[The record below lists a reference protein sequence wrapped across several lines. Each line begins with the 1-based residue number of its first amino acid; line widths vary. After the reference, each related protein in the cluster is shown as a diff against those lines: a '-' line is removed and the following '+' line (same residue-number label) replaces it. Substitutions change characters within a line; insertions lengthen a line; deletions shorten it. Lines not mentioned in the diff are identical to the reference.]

1 MFSRKTIMVC
11 SIAVSSVLISSC
23 STLMDKD
30 TYIGKDKEVKP
41 AEDIVST
48 AEKAAQ
54 EKSPELFEKAL
65 DVAQGY
71 VDGDSV
77 SEKKLYEKLKKD
89 INNDEAIKYAL
100 DNVDVDY
107 TKEIQQA
114 LKEIE
119 KTTGLST
126 NDMVDILVADG
137 FTREMIENAL
147 KEYHLNQKKAGI
159 KLCALPCFLNNMRFK
174 KYCLQHIVLVH
185 Q

>member
-1 MFSRKTIMVC
+1 MFSRKTTMIC

-23 STLMDKD
+23 STLVDKD

-54 EKSPELFEKAL
+54 TKAPELELSRKAL
-65 DVAQGY
+65 DIAQEY
-71 VDGDSV
+71 VDSDSV

-89 INNDEAIKYAL
+89 INDDEAIKYAL
-100 DNVDVDY
+100 NNVDVDY

-114 LKEIE
+114 LQEIE

-126 NDMVDILVADG
+126 NEMIDMLVADG
-137 FTREMIENAL
+137 FTREMIKNSL
-147 KEYHLNQKKAGI
+147 KEYHLN
-159 KLCALPCFLNNMRFK
+159 
-174 KYCLQHIVLVH
+174 
-185 Q
+185 

>member
-1 MFSRKTIMVC
+1 MFSRKTIMIC

-30 TYIGKDKEVKP
+30 THIGKDKEVKP

-71 VDGDSV
+71 VDSDSV

-114 LKEIE
+114 LQEIE

-126 NDMVDILVADG
+126 NDMVDMLVADG
-137 FTREMIENAL
+137 FTREMIKNAL
-147 KEYHLNQKKAGI
+147 KEYHLN
-159 KLCALPCFLNNMRFK
+159 
-174 KYCLQHIVLVH
+174 
-185 Q
+185 

>member
-1 MFSRKTIMVC
+1 MFSRKTTMIC

-23 STLMDKD
+23 STLVDKD

-54 EKSPELFEKAL
+54 TKAPELSRKAL
-65 DVAQGY
+65 DIAQEY
-71 VDGDSV
+71 VDSDSV

-89 INNDEAIKYAL
+89 INDDEAIKYAL
-100 DNVDVDY
+100 NNVDVDY

-114 LKEIE
+114 LQEIE

-126 NDMVDILVADG
+126 NEMIDMLVADG

-147 KEYHLNQKKAGI
+147 KEYHLN
-159 KLCALPCFLNNMRFK
+159 
-174 KYCLQHIVLVH
+174 
-185 Q
+185 

>member
-1 MFSRKTIMVC
+1 MHSCDIVDAYNRYVSIYASYSTGEVMFSRKTIMIC

-23 STLMDKD
+23 STLMEKD

-54 EKSPELFEKAL
+54 GETPEIFEKAL
-65 DVAQGY
+65 ELAQQY
-71 VDGDSV
+71 VDDDAV
-77 SEKKLYEKLKKD
+77 SQKKLVEKLEKD
-89 INNDEAIKYAL
+89 IGDDQAIQYAL

-107 TKEIQQA
+107 TQEIQQA

-126 NDMVDILVADG
+126 NDMVDMLVADG
-137 FTREMIENAL
+137 FTREMIKTAL
-147 KEYHLNQKKAGI
+147 KEYHLS
-159 KLCALPCFLNNMRFK
+159 
-174 KYCLQHIVLVH
+174 
-185 Q
+185 

>member
-1 MFSRKTIMVC
+1 MFSRKTTMIC
-11 SIAVSSVLISSC
+11 SVAISSVLTSSC

-54 EKSPELFEKAL
+54 GETPELFEKAL
-65 DVAQGY
+65 DAAQEY
-71 VDGDSV
+71 VDSDSV

-89 INNDEAIKYAL
+89 INDDEAIKYAL

-114 LKEIE
+114 LQEIE
-119 KTTGLST
+119 NTTGLST
-126 NDMVDILVADG
+126 NDMVDMLVADG
-137 FTREMIENAL
+137 FTRKMIKNAL
-147 KEYHLNQKKAGI
+147 KEYHLN
-159 KLCALPCFLNNMRFK
+159 
-174 KYCLQHIVLVH
+174 
-185 Q
+185 

>member
-1 MFSRKTIMVC
+1 MHSCDIVDAYNRYVSIYASHSTGEVMFSRKTIMIC

-30 TYIGKDKEVKP
+30 AYIGKDKRVKP

-54 EKSPELFEKAL
+54 TKAPELSQKAL
-65 DVAQGY
+65 DLAQQY
-71 VDGDSV
+71 VDDDTV
-77 SEKKLYEKLKKD
+77 SQKKLCEKLKKD

-114 LKEIE
+114 LQEIE

-126 NDMVDILVADG
+126 NDMIDMLVADG
-137 FTREMIENAL
+137 FTREMIKNAL
-147 KEYHLNQKKAGI
+147 KEYRLN
-159 KLCALPCFLNNMRFK
+159 
-174 KYCLQHIVLVH
+174 
-185 Q
+185 

>member
-1 MFSRKTIMVC
+1 MFSRKTIMIC
-11 SIAVSSVLISSC
+11 SIAVSSVLVSSC

-30 TYIGKDKEVKP
+30 TYIEKDKEVKP

-48 AEKAAQ
+48 VEKAAQ
-54 EKSPELFEKAL
+54 GETPEIFEKAL
-65 DVAQGY
+65 EIAQQY

-107 TKEIQQA
+107 SKEIYQA
-114 LKEIE
+114 LQEIE

-126 NDMVDILVADG
+126 NDMVDMLVADG
-137 FTREMIENAL
+137 FTREMIKTAL
-147 KEYHLNQKKAGI
+147 KEYHLNQKKQG
-159 KLCALPCFLNNMRFK
+159 
-174 KYCLQHIVLVH
+174 
-185 Q
+185 